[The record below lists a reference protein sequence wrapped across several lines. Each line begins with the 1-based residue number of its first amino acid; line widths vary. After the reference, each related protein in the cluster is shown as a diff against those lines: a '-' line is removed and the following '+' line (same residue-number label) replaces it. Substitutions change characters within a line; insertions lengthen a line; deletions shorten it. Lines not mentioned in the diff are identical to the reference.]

1 MGNTNSYDNSNDD
14 DDKNEKENDSSKINE
29 LENILFQYDD
39 FYSSYNVNVIYFD
52 KKLNSEELYHYFFE
66 LKSCVK
72 GAFFGTSDI
81 KSYDKILSLIKSYD
95 NIPPFILIYTGND
108 PEEILS
114 RSHDKEFIYDIL
126 LFKSNKEKNKNL
138 FKKYPKIRKI
148 EENNFDIIL
157 NFLNEKDYITNQ
169 NEKIISYLKPEKLI
183 TLDDYYRYY
192 FLFHKLISNYYDD
205 DNKIPSLTKTEKTKF
220 LNQINQL
227 EDLNLIEKKEIE
239 NEINS
244 LKNNNDF
251 IKKIIELYTKETQ
264 LSYSINKLLLSLNPN
279 NYINIKSYIGK
290 FMYSL
295 YKYAKDNPSKKFNN
309 QLRRAIS
316 MKKSD
321 LYLYK
326 ACEGNII
333 ILPGFTSTSEK
344 LLIGRLRTFMGKYIY
359 KNNNKILEYVEMII
373 KFTKNPFNNEIL
385 AVNISSISSQPY
397 EEEILFPP
405 FSFFKINKVVFK
417 SGVINDPHQIF
428 VEVINKKCNIE
439 SKIKIGRKVYYDPKL
454 NCILT
459 N

>member
-1 MGNTNSYDNSNDD
+1 MGNTNYYDNSNDD

-126 LFKSNKEKNKNL
+126 LFKSNNEKNKNL

-157 NFLNEKDYITNQ
+157 NFLKEKDYITNQ
-169 NEKIISYLKPEKLI
+169 NAKIISYLKPEKLI
-183 TLDDYYRYY
+183 TLDDYYTYY

-227 EDLNLIEKKEIE
+227 EDLNSIEKKEIE
-239 NEINS
+239 KEINS
-244 LKNNNDF
+244 LQNNNDF

-279 NYINIKSYIGK
+279 DYINIKSYIGK

-295 YKYAKDNPSKKFNN
+295 YKYAKDNPSKKFNS

-373 KFTKNPFNNEIL
+373 KFTKNSFNNEIL